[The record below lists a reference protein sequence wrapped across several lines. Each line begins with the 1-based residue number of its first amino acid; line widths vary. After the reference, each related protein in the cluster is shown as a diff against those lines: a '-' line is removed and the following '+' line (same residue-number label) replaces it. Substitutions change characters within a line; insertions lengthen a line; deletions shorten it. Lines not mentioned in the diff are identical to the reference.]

1 MKFAAAAI
9 AGKSGG
15 GTDETKKK
23 VVAGWWLVVAGGW
36 WLVGPGFL
44 GMIFAVFFCFCVV
57 FMLGGFFCGVIF
69 VGVNLEENWMVV
81 SSFFS
86 I

>member
-1 MKFAAAAI
+1 MV
-9 AGKSGG
+9 GG
-15 GTDETKKK
+15 CRG
-23 VVAGWWLVVAGGW
+23 LVVGGSW
-36 WLVGPGFL
+36 IFGDDFCGVFLFLCGFYVGR
-44 GMIFAVFFCFCVV
+44 
-57 FMLGGFFCGVIF
+57 FFCGVIF